1 MNYFPTQQQ
10 VQQQRADSEQQQ
22 ADAEHQ
28 ARLNAVPQLLE
39 MGMSQEQVA
48 QVLSLR
54 LAEVEAG
61 KNEVGE

>member
-1 MNYFPTQQQ
+1 MNYFPIQQQ
-10 VQQQRADSEQQQ
+10 VQQQRADSEQRQ
-22 ADAEHQ
+22 ADAERQ

-54 LAEVEAG
+54 LAEVETG